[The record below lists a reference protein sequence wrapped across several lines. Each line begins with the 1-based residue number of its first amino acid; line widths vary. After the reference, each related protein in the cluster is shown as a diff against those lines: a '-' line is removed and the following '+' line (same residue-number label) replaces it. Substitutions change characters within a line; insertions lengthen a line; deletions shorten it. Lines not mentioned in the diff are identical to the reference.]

1 MISNKLLTVAP
12 LFVFWLAACTNSSGV
27 TVTKQELGD
36 KWPLTV
42 DSAKLECRNSVSPG
56 MGAAIA
62 HVNGKTYALNGLA
75 KQKGYPDIRPVW
87 RDDPKIPGA
96 KVSISP
102 LIKRA
107 LDLCK

>member
-1 MISNKLLTVAP
+1 MISNKLLTMAP

-42 DSAKLECRNSVSPG
+42 DSAKLECRNS
-56 MGAAIA
+56 AAIA
-62 HVNGKTYALNGLA
+62 HVNGKTYALNGFA
-75 KQKGYPDIRPVW
+75 EQKGYPDIRPVR
-87 RDDPKIPGA
+87 RDDPKFKGL
-96 KVSISP
+96 KVSIGP

-107 LDLCK
+107 LELCK

>member
-42 DSAKLECRNSVSPG
+42 DSVKLECRNL
-56 MGAAIA
+56 AAIA
-62 HVNGKTYALNGLA
+62 HVNGKTYALNGMA
-75 KQKGYPDIRPVW
+75 KHKGYPDIRPVW
-87 RDDPKIPGA
+87 RDHPKFKGL
-96 KVSISP
+96 KVSIGP
-102 LIKRA
+102 VLDRA
-107 LDLCK
+107 VDLCK